1 MTPDCSHCK
10 DKNNRKILNIALDIV
25 KYMFTTWEYK
35 KEPEKYL
42 EKSANGEKTIQT
54 TRMHIKN

>member
-1 MTPDCSHCK
+1 MT
-10 DKNNRKILNIALDIV
+10 LDIV

-42 EKSANGEKTIQT
+42 EKSDNGEETIET
-54 TRMHIKN
+54 TRMHIKK

>member
-10 DKNNRKILNIALDIV
+10 DKNRKILNITLDIV

-35 KEPEKYL
+35 KEPEEYL
-42 EKSANGEKTIQT
+42 EKSDNGEETIDT
-54 TRMHIKN
+54 SRMHIKK

>member
-1 MTPDCSHCK
+1 VTPNCSHCK
-10 DKNNRKILNIALDIV
+10 DKNKKILNTTLDIV

-42 EKSANGEKTIQT
+42 EKSDNGEETIET
-54 TRMHIKN
+54 TRMHIKK